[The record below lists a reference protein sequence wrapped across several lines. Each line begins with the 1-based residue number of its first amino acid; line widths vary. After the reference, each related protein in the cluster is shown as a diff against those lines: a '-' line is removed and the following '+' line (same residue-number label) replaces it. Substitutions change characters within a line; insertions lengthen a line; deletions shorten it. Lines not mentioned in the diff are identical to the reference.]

1 MLENEKSIILKREEL
16 YEQVW
21 KIPVTQLAKQFGISD
36 VGLAKIC
43 KKLNVPRPPIGYW
56 AKVEHGKKVGRP
68 ALPPLKPGEP
78 AEYVY
83 QQVPKARSS
92 CDIEGKIKDMP
103 QLTKAIVVPEC
114 LESPHPLVRH
124 TRAALRR
131 LKPDDYGML
140 SPQGE
145 NCLALRVGPASVDRA
160 LIILD
165 AVLKEFKSLGFP
177 VSVDATQK
185 IASRV
190 EIAGEKI
197 PFTLVEEARRIDH
210 VLTDKEKLSQKAGSI
225 WHIPKWDYVPTGRL
239 SLMLE
244 TWGAPG
250 CRKQWSDSSRSVSKR
265 AIMTPYQR

>member
-56 AKVEHGKKVGRP
+56 AKVEHGKKVNRP
-68 ALPPLKPGEP
+68 ALPPLKAGEP
-78 AEYVY
+78 AEYAY
-83 QQVPKARSS
+83 QQVPKTRSTV
-92 CDIEGKIKDMP
+92 DIGDKIKDIP
-103 QLTKAIVVPEC
+103 QLTKVIVVPEC

-140 SPQGE
+140 SLRGE
-145 NCLALRVGPASVDRA
+145 NCMDLRIGPASVGRA

-165 AVLKEFKSLGFP
+165 SILKEFKSQKFP
-177 VSVDATQK
+177 VSTDTAEK

-197 PFTLVEEARRIDH
+197 PFTLV
-210 VLTDKEKLSQKAGSI
+210 
-225 WHIPKWDYVPTGRL
+225 
-239 SLMLE
+239 
-244 TWGAPG
+244 
-250 CRKQWSDSSRSVSKR
+250 
-265 AIMTPYQR
+265 